1 MQAIQ
6 DEYIFTLQMVD
17 FDHKCAFESINCGVT
32 FRLFFLMLHDS
43 NDFVEK

>member
-17 FDHKCAFESINCGVT
+17 FDHKCAFKSINGGVT
-32 FRLFFLMLHDS
+32 SRFFLMY
-43 NDFVEK
+43 